1 MRNIKRNIN
10 IRSEQ
15 IGGQFNELFQ
25 LINEIESCG
34 SEEISLDFS
43 ATSFVTPFFL
53 LPLFVHIRNH
63 PKTIIIKNL
72 PEYLH
77 TVHFDEEIYPE
88 RLPQGLASFLEDYRL
103 KTYIPILSFPN
114 EAKQIGF
121 KNEILHAAE
130 ILIMQRLNIPVNVR
144 GGIKYLISEAVDNI
158 SEHSES
164 ERGYIFMQYYSYL
177 GYLDICIADRGI
189 TVLGSYKKMPGNSIS
204 SDAEAI
210 QAASQGISTKNLP
223 DAENRGYGIGTSKR
237 MLVDGLGGQYFMLS
251 GNGFH
256 LKNKSREDYVT
267 LPPKIRWQGTIIAL
281 RIPYNSN
288 KKFQITNYLE

>member
-130 ILIMQRLNIPVNVR
+130 NLIMQRLNIPVNVR

-189 TVLGSYKKMPGNSIS
+189 TVFVTTHYMDEAEYCNRVSI
-204 SDAEAI
+204 
-210 QAASQGISTKNLP
+210 
-223 DAENRGYGIGTSKR
+223 
-237 MLVDGLGGQYFMLS
+237 MVDGRIEALDTPRGLKAH
-251 GNGFH
+251 FH
-256 LKNKSREDYVT
+256 ADTMDDV
-267 LPPKIRWQGTIIAL
+267 
-281 RIPYNSN
+281 
-288 KKFQITNYLE
+288 FQQLARKAVRKAD

>member
-130 ILIMQRLNIPVNVR
+130 NLIMQRLNIPVNVR

-158 SEHSES
+158 SEHSE
-164 ERGYIFMQYYSYL
+164 
-177 GYLDICIADRGI
+177 
-189 TVLGSYKKMPGNSIS
+189 N
-204 SDAEAI
+204 
-210 QAASQGISTKNLP
+210 
-223 DAENRGYGIGTSKR
+223 
-237 MLVDGLGGQYFMLS
+237 
-251 GNGFH
+251 
-256 LKNKSREDYVT
+256 
-267 LPPKIRWQGTIIAL
+267 
-281 RIPYNSN
+281 
-288 KKFQITNYLE
+288 